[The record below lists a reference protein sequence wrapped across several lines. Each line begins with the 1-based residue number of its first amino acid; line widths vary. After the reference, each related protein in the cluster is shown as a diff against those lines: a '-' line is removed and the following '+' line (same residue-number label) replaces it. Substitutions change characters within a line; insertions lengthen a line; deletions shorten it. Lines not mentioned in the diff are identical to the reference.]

1 MAKRGCSGVIK
12 FGTTAIA
19 EVRSISINESGTET
33 DTSVLGN
40 CATKSEVTSVTTTVD
55 VEVFYAPS
63 DTVQDSMSIG
73 AKAALEIYP
82 EGETTGLDYMSSS
95 EAIVLSRTTAINHGD
110 MISRTLSLKCN
121 DGLTEAVV
129 A

>member
-1 MAKRGCSGVIK
+1 MARRGCQGVIK
-12 FGTTAIA
+12 FGASAIA

-40 CATKSEVTSVTTTVD
+40 CATQSEVTSVTTTVD
-55 VEVFYAPS
+55 VEVFYKPD
-63 DTVQDSMSIG
+63 DTVQDAMLVG

-82 EGETTGLDYMSSS
+82 EGESSGMEYLTS
-95 EAIVLSRTTAINHGD
+95 SAAIVLSKTMAINHGD

-121 DGLTEAVV
+121 DGLTGATVS
-129 A
+129 